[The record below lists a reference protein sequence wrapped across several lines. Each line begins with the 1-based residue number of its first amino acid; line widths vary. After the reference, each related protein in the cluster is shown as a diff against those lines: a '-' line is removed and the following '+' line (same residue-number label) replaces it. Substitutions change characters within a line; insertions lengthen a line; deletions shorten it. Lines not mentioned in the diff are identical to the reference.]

1 MQYLI
6 KKLFAVILTFTFGMT
21 AIAEDLSYFLK
32 EGVSYNPTI
41 VKPHE
46 MLGHDIGEQPIRHDI
61 MVNYIQALADKSDRM
76 VVETIGN
83 SHEKRPILF
92 ITITSPE
99 NHARLEEIRKNHLL
113 RSNPATADQ
122 ASNDLPVVT
131 WLNYGVHGA
140 ESSGMDAVVPTLYHL
155 AAAQG
160 DAIDDTLKNSV
171 ILITAVF
178 NPDGHARRASW
189 QTGYGSNVV
198 NKDPTDEVHNQ
209 MWPGGRVNH
218 YWFDLNRQWLLQ
230 TQPES
235 QAWLTQWHKWKPQVS
250 SDFHEMGANASYY
263 FHPGQATRKFPL
275 IPNKAREIALDIAEY
290 HAGYMDKAGKL
301 YFSQEGYDNFY
312 IGKGSTY
319 PQVNGGIGF
328 LFEAGAQMAIARETD
343 QGIKT
348 LSNNILIHFNTSL
361 TTIEGAKDLRLNLHT
376 YQRNYYTSVAGL
388 VKKDSV
394 KAYVFTAPEDPARV
408 DLFLDLMARH
418 KIKVHHL
425 AKDTKIA
432 GSSYRAANSYI
443 VPMKQAQ
450 YRMAKAVFMR
460 ITDFEDKVFY
470 DVSGWTL
477 PLVYGLK
484 HDAVGKEFNAKLLGD
499 EASAKF
505 AKAPVPDVAPYA
517 YMFSW
522 SDYYAPR
529 ALNRLLSEGV
539 LARVAM
545 DKGIVQTTKGNV
557 AFERGAIIVGQDH
570 QTVSNADVHK
580 IMLDIASQDGITVHA
595 ATSGLTPEGG
605 ELGGRN
611 SVKDL
616 SPVNALMVVGPGVSP
631 YDAGEVWH
639 MMDVRME
646 MPLTMVRKDRL
657 SKVKWHKYSHLIL
670 VGGKSEFDNDTVKK
684 AKDWLKAG
692 GTIVASE
699 QGAVWTEK
707 TFLNQSK
714 VNKTKANKTE
724 ENTPK
729 EQADEETPRLDYA
742 VKEQKDAEH
751 VIGGA
756 IMGGNL
762 DISHPIGFGY
772 VRDDISTIKSGTHL
786 LKRSKDLYGNVAVYN
801 KTPLL
806 SGYTSAKRLTEIS
819 GTPMVVAERVGEGTV
834 ILFADNPNFRATLL
848 GNSKMFMNALFFS
861 KTFSNARKMGE
872 DVDMDEIEE

>member
-1 MQYLI
+1 MSYLA
-6 KKLFAVILTFTFGMT
+6 KSLLAFALGITVAT
-21 AIAEDLSYFLK
+21 AAISEDLKYFLK
-32 EGVSYNPTI
+32 DGVRYNPSV

-46 MLGHDIGEQPIRHDI
+46 IIGHNIGEQPIRHDT
-61 MVNYIQALADKSDRM
+61 MVSYINALASASDRM
-76 VVETIGN
+76 KSEVIGY
-83 SHEKRPILF
+83 SYEKRPILF
-92 ITITSPE
+92 ITVTSPE
-99 NHARLEEIRKNHLL
+99 NHARLDEIRTNHLL

-155 AAAQG
+155 AAAKG

-189 QTGYGSNVV
+189 QTGYGSVIV
-198 NKDPTDEVHNQ
+198 NKDPANEVHNQ

-361 TTIEGAKDLRLNLHT
+361 TTIEGAKDLRLNLHN

-394 KAYVFTAPEDPARV
+394 KAYVFTAPEDPARI

-432 GSSYRAANSYI
+432 GSSYRAADSYI
-443 VPMKQAQ
+443 VPMNQAQ

-484 HDAVGKEFNAKLLGD
+484 HDAVGKEFNTKLLGG

-517 YMFSW
+517 YIFSW

-595 ATSGLTPEGG
+595 ATSGLTPKGG

-657 SKVKWHKYSHLIL
+657 SRVKWHRYSHLIL
-670 VGGKSEFDNDTVKK
+670 VGGKSSFDDATQKKVK
-684 AKDWLKAG
+684 AWLNAG

-699 QGAVWTEK
+699 QGAVWAEK
-707 TFLNQSK
+707 TFLK
-714 VNKTKANKTE
+714 DAKGKE
-724 ENTPK
+724 EV
-729 EQADEETPRLDYA
+729 AAEEVAESDAPRLDYS

-751 VIGGA
+751 IIGGA

-772 VRDDISTIKSGTHL
+772 VRDDIATIKAGTHL
-786 LKRSKDLYGNVAVYN
+786 LKRSNDHFGNVAVYN
-801 KTPLL
+801 KDPLL
-806 SGYTSAKRLTEIS
+806 SGYTSPKRLAEIG
-819 GTPMVVAERVGEGTV
+819 GTSMVVAERVGQGSV

-861 KTFSNARKMGE
+861 KAFSNARKVG
-872 DVDMDEIEE
+872 DAVDMEAMEE

>member
-1 MQYLI
+1 MRHPL
-6 KKLFAVILTFTFGMT
+6 KAFFAMVLTITLGTT

-32 EGVSYNPTI
+32 DGVTYNQTV

-46 MLGHDIGEQPIRHDI
+46 IIGHNIGEQPIRHDT
-61 MVNYIQALADKSDRM
+61 MVSYINALASASDRM
-76 VVETIGN
+76 TVETIGY
-83 SHEKRPILF
+83 SFEKRPILTV
-92 ITITSPE
+92 IVTSPE
-99 NHARLEEIRKNHLL
+99 NHARLEDIRKNHLL
-113 RSNPATADQ
+113 RSDPATADQ
-122 ASNDLPVVT
+122 ASDELPVVT

-140 ESSGMDAVVPTLYHL
+140 ESSGMDAAVPTLYHL
-155 AAAQG
+155 AAAEG
-160 DAIDDTLKNSV
+160 DEIEDTLNNSV
-171 ILITAVF
+171 IIITAVF

-189 QTGYGSNVV
+189 QTGYGSKVV

-235 QAWLTQWHKWKPQVS
+235 QAWLTEWHKWKPEVS
-250 SDFHEMGANASYY
+250 SDFHEMGADASYY
-263 FHPGQATRKFPL
+263 FHPGVASRIFPL
-275 IPNKAREIALDIAEY
+275 IPKKGREIAVEIAEY

-328 LFEAGAQMAIARETD
+328 LFEAGAQMAIARHSP

-361 TTIEGAKDLRLNLHT
+361 TTIEGAKDLRVKLHN
-376 YQRNYYTSVAGL
+376 YQRNYYTSIAEL
-388 VKKDSV
+388 VKNDSV
-394 KAYVFTAPEDPARV
+394 KAYVFSAPEDPARV

-418 KIKVHHL
+418 KIKVHNL

-432 GSSYRAANSYI
+432 GSTYIATDSYI
-443 VPMKQAQ
+443 VPMNQAQ

-460 ITDFEDKVFY
+460 ITDFKDKVFY

-484 HDAVGKEFNAKLLGD
+484 HDALGKGFSDKLLGSA
-499 EASAKF
+499 ASAKF
-505 AKAPVPDVAPYA
+505 AAAAAPDTAPYA
-517 YMFSW
+517 YVFRW

-529 ALNRLLSEGV
+529 ALNRLLSAGV

-545 DKGIVQTTKGNV
+545 ESGIVQTTKGDV
-557 AFERGAIIVGQDH
+557 AFDRGAIIVGQDH

-580 IMLDIASQDGITVHA
+580 IMMTIASEDGITVHA
-595 ATSGLTPEGG
+595 ATSGLTPKGG

-616 SPVNALMVVGPGVSP
+616 TPVNALMVVGPGVSP

-639 MMDVRME
+639 MMDVRMK

-657 SKVKWHKYSHLIL
+657 SKVKWHRYSHLIL
-670 VGGKSEFDNDTVKK
+670 VGGKSDFDK
-684 AKDWLKAG
+684 ATQEKVTAWLNAG

-699 QGAVWTEK
+699 QGSVWAEK
-707 TFLNQSK
+707 TFLKQA
-714 VNKTKANKTE
+714 KATE
-724 ENTPK
+724 GGAKASASEA
-729 EQADEETPRLDYA
+729 EVAPRLDYA
-742 VKEQKDAEH
+742 IKEQKDAEH
-751 VIGGA
+751 IIGGA

-772 VRDDISTIKSGTHL
+772 IRDDIATIKAGTHL
-786 LKRSKDLYGNVAVYN
+786 LKRSNDLYGNVAVYN
-801 KTPLL
+801 KEPLL
-806 SGYTSAKRLTEIS
+806 SGYTSPKRLAEIS
-819 GTPMVVAERVGEGTV
+819 GTPMVVAERVGEGSV

-848 GNSKMFMNALFFS
+848 GNSKMFMNAMFFS
-861 KTFSNARKMGE
+861 KAFSKARKVDGA
-872 DVDMDEIEE
+872 VDMDAMEE